1 MQITPKHRRRCIRAH
16 YLTQRGKSLKQIA
29 ETLNISRATVRAD
42 LQLVETHW
50 SQLAAATADDLL
62 LESLQ
67 LLQLRLTIAI
77 EHNPVHILRERLT
90 AADYL
95 RAEDAR
101 DTQLTAL
108 AREIRRTVQEVH
120 RRADQRPNQPALED
134 EENPQISDET
144 TTKLTI
150 SATPDPTISSPEQ
163 EIIDSDAPEEKFP
176 QEPDQD
182 ALLEEAIEHFPHLK
196 GQSAEEILTFLEDLT
211 NPEAQNP
218 EIPPQIYAEAA
229 G

>member
-1 MQITPKHRRRCIRAH
+1 MHITPKHRRRCIRAH
-16 YLTQRGKSLKQIA
+16 YLTQRGKSIKEIA
-29 ETLNISRATVRAD
+29 ETLNVSRATVRSD

-77 EHNPVHILRERLT
+77 EYDPVQTLSNGLNASEILR
-90 AADYL
+90 AK
-95 RAEDAR
+95 DAR

-120 RRADQRPNQPALED
+120 RRADQRPNQPALD

-150 SATPDPTISSPEQ
+150 SATPDSTISSPEQ
-163 EIIDSDAPEEKFP
+163 EIVDSDASEEKFP
-176 QEPDQD
+176 DPPDQD
-182 ALLEEAIEHFPHLK
+182 ALIAEAIEHFPHLK
-196 GQSAEEILTFLEDLT
+196 GQSAEQILKFLEELT

>member
-29 ETLNISRATVRAD
+29 ETLSISRATVRSD

-67 LLQLRLTIAI
+67 LLQIRLTIAI
-77 EHNPVHILRERLT
+77 EHNPVRIFRDHLR
-90 AADYL
+90 AAEYL

-101 DTQLTAL
+101 ETQLTAL

-134 EENPQISDET
+134 DNPQISDET
-144 TTKLTI
+144 TTKLPI
-150 SATPDPTISSPEQ
+150 SATPDQTISSPEQ
-163 EIIDSDAPEEKFP
+163 EIVDSDAPEENFP
-176 QEPDQD
+176 EEPDQD
-182 ALLEEAIEHFPHLK
+182 ALLKEAIEHFPHLK

-211 NPEAQNP
+211 NPKAQNP
-218 EIPPQIYAEAA
+218 EIPQQIYAEAA

>member
-16 YLTQRGKSLKQIA
+16 YLTQRGESIKQIA
-29 ETLNISRATVRAD
+29 ETLNISRATVRSD

-50 SQLAAATADDLL
+50 SQLAAATADDIL

-77 EHNPVHILRERLT
+77 EHNPVHILRDRLT
-90 AADYL
+90 ATEIL

-134 EENPQISDET
+134 DNPQISDET
-144 TTKLTI
+144 VTKLPI
-150 SATPDPTISSPEQ
+150 SATPDQTISSPEQ
-163 EIIDSDAPEEKFP
+163 EIVDSDASEEKFP
-176 QEPDQD
+176 DPPDQD
-182 ALLEEAIEHFPHLK
+182 ALIAEAIDHFPHLK
-196 GQSAEEILTFLEDLT
+196 GQSAEQILRFLEELT
-211 NPEAQNP
+211 DPEAQNP

>member
-1 MQITPKHRRRCIRAH
+1 MHITPKHRRRCIRAH
-16 YLTQRGKSLKQIA
+16 YLTQRGESIKQIA
-29 ETLNISRATVRAD
+29 ETLNVSRATVRSD

-67 LLQLRLTIAI
+67 LLQIRLTIAI
-77 EHNPVHILRERLT
+77 ENNPVHILRERLT

-101 DTQLTAL
+101 ETQLTAL

-134 EENPQISDET
+134 DNPQISDET

-163 EIIDSDAPEEKFP
+163 EIVDSQPPEENFRE
-176 QEPDQD
+176 EPDQD
-182 ALLEEAIEHFPHLK
+182 ALIAEAIEHFPHLK
-196 GQSAEEILTFLEDLT
+196 GQSAEEILTFLEELT